1 MENIDENK
9 NIEHKTPNILEYAK
23 SINKNYINDS
33 NKEENNIKENIIKEK
48 IVNNNLNNKDE
59 LSSETTTIEE
69 NDKMSETNDTTYN
82 DEEFNYFNV
91 PANEYNYYKK
101 YCLCKFHNEK
111 FKAYCLDCNQNVCY
125 HCKEHTEMHKN
136 HNVTNFNKLKL
147 NKYQEEELKNRLYLS
162 YIFLRK
168 LKQIILDICSNLID
182 LNEIIL
188 KNKVKKAFI
197 KYYKQNL
204 YQFVFSKLV
213 FFRYINLKE
222 KSLLNYQAL
231 VNLYQIKFN
240 NIKFPDSNI
249 EIKER
254 AKIMIDFLGKT
265 ENYCL
270 LSSDSPHP
278 YINYNT
284 ALIREL
290 RNSLLNKN
298 KSDSNKTK
306 KSNNNKKIPKATT
319 TETET
324 VHKENKT
331 PKKASNDNNNK
342 DNKNKEKSI
351 SYTINQTKITTTT
364 SIIIRNSS
372 LRIENDDD
380 SMEKKNEKI
389 RKTKNYINSKER
401 LYKEIGEQRSYEY
414 LTFIEENPPL
424 NDGIEVQFRKEIK
437 FIYNDKIRNKIIFS
451 IYQGECQ
458 KGTQIR
464 HGRGFF
470 KWNDG
475 EKYIGY
481 WVNDKREGKG
491 INCYKNGNV
500 YEGMFKNGK
509 KEGKGRYEWKNGDIY
524 EGEWKN
530 GVKEGEGIYY
540 SANGDIYKGYF
551 LNDKINGKGIYT
563 WKNQEQYKGE
573 FKNNCIQGLG
583 ILYKNSNANEND
595 NEGIKIYTTERRIKI
610 FK

>member
-1 MENIDENK
+1 
-9 NIEHKTPNILEYAK
+9 
-23 SINKNYINDS
+23 
-33 NKEENNIKENIIKEK
+33 
-48 IVNNNLNNKDE
+48 
-59 LSSETTTIEE
+59 
-69 NDKMSETNDTTYN
+69 
-82 DEEFNYFNV
+82 
-91 PANEYNYYKK
+91 
-101 YCLCKFHNEK
+101 
-111 FKAYCLDCNQNVCY
+111 
-125 HCKEHTEMHKN
+125 
-136 HNVTNFNKLKL
+136 
-147 NKYQEEELKNRLYLS
+147 
-162 YIFLRK
+162 
-168 LKQIILDICSNLID
+168 

-188 KNKVKKAFI
+188 KNKVKKAYI

-213 FFRYINLKE
+213 YLRYIKLKE

-240 NIKFPDSNI
+240 NIKFPDSNT

-265 ENYCL
+265 ENYFL

-278 YINYNT
+278 YINYNST
-284 ALIREL
+284 LIRQL
-290 RNSLLNKN
+290 RYNSMLNKN
-298 KSDSNKTK
+298 KSESNKTK
-306 KSNNNKKIPKATT
+306 KNNNKEKIPKTTT
-319 TETET
+319 TENET
-324 VHKENKT
+324 THKENKT
-331 PKKASNDNNNK
+331 PKEASNNNNNNNK
-342 DNKNKEKSI
+342 DKKNKEKSI

-372 LRIENDDD
+372 LRIENSDN
-380 SMEKKNEKI
+380 SMEKKSEKI
-389 RKTKNYINSKER
+389 IKKYISNGINSKKR
-401 LYKEIGEQRSYEY
+401 LHKEKGEQSSYEY
-414 LTFIEENPPL
+414 LAFIEENPPL
-424 NDGIEVQFRKEIK
+424 NDGIEVQFHKEIK

-530 GVKEGEGIYY
+530 GVKEGEGVYY
-540 SANGDIYKGYF
+540 SSNGDIYKGYF
-551 LNDKINGKGIYT
+551 LNDKINGKGVYT

-583 ILYKNSNANEND
+583 ILYKNSDHSDTNGND
-595 NEGIKIYTTERRIKI
+595 NEGIKIFTSERKIKI